1 MCSRKTFPLISG
13 FLSLDLVNT
22 EVISHG
28 RRHELLVHEQDLLDW
43 LHTMCEEIPSLDK
56 NILNISENET
66 TEILRHIHE
75 FRFTLREN
83 FESIADGNFID
94 KGWISDLEKNIENA
108 PYVYRLESDELK
120 KISKGSTLNKILS
133 LLSLDTL
140 HLIAEGK
147 LQKIKRCSNPDC
159 VLLFIDLTGRRKW
172 CSMKICGNR
181 KKVARFQEKKI
192 NEK

>member
-1 MCSRKTFPLISG
+1 MCSKRTFPLISG

-43 LHTMCEEIPSLDK
+43 LHTMYEQNPSLDRD
-56 NILNISENET
+56 ILNISEDEA
-66 TEILRHIHE
+66 TEILPHIHE

-83 FESIADGNFID
+83 FERIADGNSVNNN
-94 KGWISDLEKNIENA
+94 WILNLEKNIENA
-108 PYVYRLESDELK
+108 PYVYQFESGELREVP
-120 KISKGSTLNKILS
+120 KGSKLNKILS
-133 LLSLDTL
+133 LLSLDAL
-140 HLIAEGK
+140 RLITDGK

-181 KKVARFQEKKI
+181 KKVARFQHKNNKKT
-192 NEK
+192 